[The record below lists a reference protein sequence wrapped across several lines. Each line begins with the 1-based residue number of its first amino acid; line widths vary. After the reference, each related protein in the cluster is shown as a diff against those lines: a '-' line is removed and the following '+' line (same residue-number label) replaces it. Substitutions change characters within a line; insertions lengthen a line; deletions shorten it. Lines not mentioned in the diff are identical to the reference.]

1 MASGIADTMT
11 KSGRR
16 VAGGIV
22 RRLKRARQKL
32 VSLDQKKVLEA
43 LKSCAPVQDHTL
55 LVHSSL
61 SSCGYITE
69 GPATVIA
76 ALRAW
81 LAEGVGLALPT
92 HTWSYP
98 NASGVTPVYDY
109 QVTPS
114 VVGTITNYYRDQPG
128 VVRSL
133 HPSHSI
139 AYSGP
144 EAQGFVDGHELCET
158 PCGHG
163 TPYERLIAQDGSV
176 LMFGATLDA
185 YTLFHTA
192 EDAAQVPYLYL
203 PKQLILRSRDRK
215 GEIREIPTWRQDM
228 GVKRRFAAMDPWL
241 EAQGLLLR
249 RKLGLGELLY
259 IPRAAA
265 LHDRIV
271 HELRQ
276 DPLLLVAESARPG
289 IRDSYVS
296 T

>member
-1 MASGIADTMT
+1 M
-11 KSGRR
+11 
-16 VAGGIV
+16 
-22 RRLKRARQKL
+22 RRLKRTRRKL
-32 VSLDQKKVLEA
+32 VRVDQEKILGTLRSFV
-43 LKSCAPVQDHTL
+43 PQQDRTL
-55 LVHSSL
+55 LMHSSL
-61 SSCGYITE
+61 SACGYMTE

-76 ALRAW
+76 AMRAW
-81 LAEGVGLALPT
+81 LSDGVGIAIPT

-98 NASGVTPVYDY
+98 STSGVAPIYDY
-109 QVTPS
+109 RVTPS
-114 VVGTITNYYRDQPG
+114 VVGTITNYYREQPG

-139 AYSGP
+139 AYGGP
-144 EAQGFVDGHELCET
+144 EAQAFIDGHDLCET

-203 PKQLILRSRDRK
+203 PQQLILRSRDRDGVTK
-215 GEIREIPTWRQDM
+215 EIPTWRQDM
-228 GVKRRFAAMDPWL
+228 RVTRRFGAMDHWL
-241 EAQGLLLR
+241 EKEGLLVR

-265 LHDRIV
+265 LHERV
-271 HELRQ
+271 VKELQR
-276 DPLLLVAESARPG
+276 DPLFLVAEGGAAVASR
-289 IRDSYVS
+289 
-296 T
+296 

>member
-1 MASGIADTMT
+1 MAAGIANTIT

-16 VAGGIV
+16 VAGGIA

-32 VSLDQKKVLEA
+32 VTLDEA
-43 LKSCAPVQDHTL
+43 KILDALRSCAPVQNRLL

-69 GPATVIA
+69 GPGTVIA

-81 LAEGVGLALPT
+81 LAEGVGLTLPT

-98 NASGVTPVYDY
+98 NAADVAPVYDY

-114 VVGTITNYYRDQPG
+114 LVGAITNYYREQPG

-139 AYSGP
+139 ACSGP
-144 EAQGFVDGHELCET
+144 GAQQFVAGHEACQT
-158 PCGHG
+158 PCGKG
-163 TPYERLIAQDGSV
+163 TPYMRLVEQDGSV
-176 LMFGATLDA
+176 LMFGATLDS

-203 PKQLILRSRDRK
+203 PKQLVLRSRFPN
-215 GEIREIPTWRQDM
+215 GEVKEIPTWRQDM
-228 GVKRRFAAMDPWL
+228 GVTRRFGEMDTWL
-241 EAQGLLLR
+241 EKQGLLVR
-249 RKLGLGELLY
+249 RKLGMGELLY
-259 IPRAAA
+259 IPHAAA
-265 LHDRIV
+265 LHERLV
-271 HELRQ
+271 KELQ
-276 DPLLLVAESARPG
+276 SEPLLLVAEIARSAAAGVPA
-289 IRDSYVS
+289 
-296 T
+296 

>member
-1 MASGIADTMT
+1 MSIVDTMT

-22 RRLKRARQKL
+22 RMLKHARQKL
-32 VSLDQKKVLEA
+32 VRLDQNNILDA
-43 LKSCAPVQDHTL
+43 LRSCARVQDRTL

-61 SSCGYITE
+61 SSCGYMTE

-81 LAEGVGLALPT
+81 LAEGIGLALPT

-98 NASGVTPVYDY
+98 NASGVAPVYDY

-114 VVGTITNYYRDQPG
+114 VVGTITNYYRQQPG
-128 VVRSL
+128 VARSL

-144 EAQGFVDGHELCET
+144 EAQEFVDGHELCET

-163 TPYERLIAQDGSV
+163 TPYERLIALDGSV

-203 PKQLILRSRDRK
+203 PQQLILRSRDRK
-215 GEIREIPTWRQDM
+215 GDVREIPTWRQDM
-228 GVKRRFAAMDPWL
+228 GVKRRFGAMNLWL
-241 EAQGLLLR
+241 EAQGLLVR

-271 HELRQ
+271 NELRQ
-276 DPLLLVAESARPG
+276 DPLLLVAETARPR
-289 IRDSYVS
+289 IRE
-296 T
+296 

>member
-1 MASGIADTMT
+1 
-11 KSGRR
+11 
-16 VAGGIV
+16 
-22 RRLKRARQKL
+22 
-32 VSLDQKKVLEA
+32 VSLDQNKILA
-43 LKSCAPVQDHTL
+43 GLKSCAPVQDRTL

-61 SSCGYITE
+61 SSCGYMTE

-81 LAEGVGLALPT
+81 LADGVGLALPT

-98 NASGVTPVYDY
+98 NESGVAPVYDY

-114 VVGTITNYYRDQPG
+114 VVGTITNYYREQPG

-144 EAQGFVDGHELCET
+144 EAQGFIDAHELCET

-163 TPYERLIAQDGSV
+163 TPYERLLTQDGSV

-203 PKQLILRSRDRK
+203 PQQLILRSKDRN
-215 GEIREIPTWRQDM
+215 GETKEIPTWRQDM
-228 GVKRRFAAMDPWL
+228 SVTRRFGAMDHWL
-241 EAQGLLLR
+241 EKQGLLVR

-265 LHDRIV
+265 LHERV
-271 HELRQ
+271 VKELRR
-276 DPLLLVAESARPG
+276 DPLFLVAEG
-289 IRDSYVS
+289 CNK
-296 T
+296 

>member
-1 MASGIADTMT
+1 MAAGITNTMT
-11 KSGRR
+11 RSAAR

-32 VSLDQKKVLEA
+32 VSLDQNKILA
-43 LKSCAPVQDHTL
+43 GLKSCAPVQDRTL

-61 SSCGYITE
+61 SSCGYMTE

-81 LAEGVGLALPT
+81 LADGVGLALPT

-98 NASGVTPVYDY
+98 NASGVAPVYDY

-114 VVGTITNYYRDQPG
+114 VVGTITNYYREQPG

-133 HPSHSI
+133 HPSHSV

-144 EAQGFVDGHELCET
+144 EAQGFIDGHELCET
-158 PCGHG
+158 PCGYG

-203 PKQLILRSRDRK
+203 PQQLILRSRDRD
-215 GEIREIPTWRQDM
+215 GETKEIPTWRQDM
-228 GVKRRFAAMDPWL
+228 GVTRRFGAMDVWL
-241 EAQGLLLR
+241 EAQGLLVR

-265 LHDRIV
+265 LHERV
-271 HELRQ
+271 VKELRR
-276 DPLLLVAESARPG
+276 DPLLLVAKVRSF
-289 IRDSYVS
+289 RDLK
-296 T
+296 